1 MSVPID
7 SYSLSRSR
15 QGALFQRNPVCALCF
30 RVCKELC
37 QTYGSI
43 HFDLLRSMQA
53 ADSLCTC
60 LVENA
65 WEPPDVVECHQ
76 WLEEHLNNNA
86 EVMCACATLSLSISA
101 MTDAPEPLRSLG
113 QDLRCLVHG
122 EANRIYTNLYDAV
135 WHEHMS
141 FSATNYGTIQPKP
154 ANWHDKMEIV
164 PIPPKQPKRM
174 QATQNI
180 QHNAPVH
187 NGPVFNGPVFNGP
200 VFNGPVYQAP
210 VTQNYGAF
218 PSSSVSPE
226 CHSDTS
232 SSGAPG
238 VRPENDSRTKK
249 LFLTPDGDED
259 FTRTEEERNRFLNF
273 LSEHH
278 WSQRQIDCSRDNPIN
293 KSIVCFYAKWKHL
306 KYIHPRTGPAPLLRF
321 LTDTCALQRAAEDRA
336 ISAILGKMLKSD
348 YDPDI
353 FYDVCDYFN

>member
-1 MSVPID
+1 MSGGVLYLCAHFDITMDNEQDRYPP
-7 SYSLSRSR
+7 LSRR
-15 QGALFQRNPVCALCF
+15 QVALFERNPVCELCF
-30 RVCKELC
+30 RVCLNLSEE
-37 QTYGSI
+37 YGGI
-43 HFDLLRSMQA
+43 NFNLLKSLRA
-53 ADSLCTC
+53 ADSLCAY

-65 WEPPDVVECHQ
+65 WTPPEVEHCQ
-76 WLEEHLNNNA
+76 RWLEEHLQN
-86 EVMCACATLSLSISA
+86 ESSIVCASAAVAISI
-101 MTDAPEPLRSLG
+101 MHMENAPEPLRKLGSL
-113 QDLRCLVHG
+113 LRGLIYG
-122 EANRIYTNLYDAV
+122 GGNYIYENLSSEAYQHTATIDP
-135 WHEHMS
+135 
-141 FSATNYGTIQPKP
+141 SAYGGFPNKPENMEELTPIIKTQPKC
-154 ANWHDKMEIV
+154 
-164 PIPPKQPKRM
+164 M
-174 QATQNI
+174 QATQNN
-180 QHNAPVH
+180 QYNGTVH

-210 VTQNYGAF
+210 VTQNYGA
-218 PSSSVSPE
+218 
-226 CHSDTS
+226 DTS

-238 VRPENDSRTKK
+238 VRQENDSRTKK

>member
-1 MSVPID
+1 MSVPLD
-7 SYSLSRSR
+7 LHPMSSCR
-15 QGALFQRNPVCALCF
+15 QGALFERNPVCALCYDICICIGNESGGINF
-30 RVCKELC
+30 N
-37 QTYGSI
+37 
-43 HFDLLRSMQA
+43 LLKSLRA
-53 ADSLCTC
+53 ADSLCAY

-65 WEPPDVVECHQ
+65 WTPPEVEHCQ
-76 WLEEHLNNNA
+76 RWLEEHLQN
-86 EVMCACATLSLSISA
+86 ESSIVCASAAVAISI
-101 MTDAPEPLRSLG
+101 MHMENAPEPLRKLG
-113 QDLRCLVHG
+113 NQLRGLIYG
-122 EANRIYTNLYDAV
+122 GGNYIYENLSSEAYQHTATIDP
-135 WHEHMS
+135 
-141 FSATNYGTIQPKP
+141 SAYGGFPNKP
-154 ANWHDKMEIV
+154 ANMEV
-164 PIPPKQPKRM
+164 LTPIIKTQPKRM
-174 QATQNI
+174 NATQNI

-210 VTQNYGAF
+210 VTQNYGAYPF
-218 PSSSVSPE
+218 SSVSPE
-226 CHSDTS
+226 SNSDS
-232 SSGAPG
+232 LFAAP
-238 VRPENDSRTKK
+238 RDSAEKDSRTKK
-249 LFLTPDGDED
+249 LFLTPEGDED

-321 LTDTCALQRAAEDRA
+321 LTDTCNLQRAAEDRA

>member
-1 MSVPID
+1 MEDPLDLHPMS
-7 SYSLSRSR
+7 SCR
-15 QGALFQRNPVCALCF
+15 QGALFERNPVCALCF

-135 WHEHMS
+135 WHEHTS

-174 QATQNI
+174 QATQNN
-180 QHNAPVH
+180 QYNAPVH

-210 VTQNYGAF
+210 VTQNYGAYPF
-218 PSSSVSPE
+218 SSVSPE
-226 CHSDTS
+226 SNSDS
-232 SSGAPG
+232 LFAAQRDSA
-238 VRPENDSRTKK
+238 EKDSRTKK
-249 LFLTPDGDED
+249 LFLTPEPFPQFPLG
-259 FTRTEEERNRFLNF
+259 
-273 LSEHH
+273 
-278 WSQRQIDCSRDNPIN
+278 
-293 KSIVCFYAKWKHL
+293 
-306 KYIHPRTGPAPLLRF
+306 APLVAATNR
-321 LTDTCALQRAAEDRA
+321 LQ
-336 ISAILGKMLKSD
+336 
-348 YDPDI
+348 P
-353 FYDVCDYFN
+353 

>member
-1 MSVPID
+1 MEDPLD
-7 SYSLSRSR
+7 SYPLAKCR
-15 QGALFQRNPVCALCF
+15 QGALFQRNPVCSLCF
-30 RVCKELC
+30 RICKDLC
-37 QTYGSI
+37 LTYGSI

-53 ADSLCTC
+53 ADSLCAF

-65 WEPPDVVECHQ
+65 WEIPDVVQCHQ
-76 WLEEHLNNNA
+76 WLVDHLNNDA

-135 WHEHMS
+135 WHEHTS

-174 QATQNI
+174 NATQNN
-180 QHNAPVH
+180 QY
-187 NGPVFNGPVFNGP
+187 NGPVFKGPVFNGP

-210 VTQNYGAF
+210 VTQNYY
-218 PSSSVSPE
+218 PDSSSVSPE
-226 CHSDTS
+226 SYSGS
-232 SSGAPG
+232 SSSAPDI
-238 VRPENDSRTKK
+238 RPEKDSRTKK
-249 LFLTPDGDED
+249 LFITPDGDED

-321 LTDTCALQRAAEDRA
+321 LTDTCALQRAADDRA